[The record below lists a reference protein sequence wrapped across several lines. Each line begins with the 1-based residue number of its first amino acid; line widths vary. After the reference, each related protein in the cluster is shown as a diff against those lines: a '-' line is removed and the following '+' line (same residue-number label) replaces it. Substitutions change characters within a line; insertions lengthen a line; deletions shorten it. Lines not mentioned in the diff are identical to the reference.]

1 MVCEEE
7 LNTMRRELRTRDEYK
22 AVWTALSETEQGA
35 KAQVIGDV
43 DEEYIIEAAEETRRW
58 LEETVAIMPDDVI
71 LEIGCG
77 IGRVGQV
84 LAPLCKRW
92 IGCDVSPNML
102 GFARQ
107 RLASFDNVELV
118 EVSGFDLSSIP
129 SNSID
134 LVYCTVVFMHLD
146 EWDRYNYILEAA
158 RVLRTGG
165 RIFVD
170 NFNLCSDEG
179 WTVFDRERHIPQ
191 HDRPAAISKSSTPQ
205 EVEVYFRRAG
215 FANIRTR
222 EIGTWVQ
229 VFGVKP
235 DGIYSEGGLIFE
247 APASDSAAID
257 QKAQEQELERLHAIV
272 AEKNAHIQRIERLLE
287 RVENGRL
294 MRLLRWANGR

>member
-1 MVCEEE
+1 MS
-7 LNTMRRELRTRDEYK
+7 RELRTRDEYK

-35 KAQVIGDV
+35 RAQVIGDV
-43 DEEYIIEAAEETRRW
+43 EEEYIIETAEQTRRW
-58 LEETVAIMPDDVI
+58 LEETVEIKPDDVV

-77 IGRVGQV
+77 IGRVGQA
-84 LAPLCKRW
+84 LAPQCKRW

-102 GFARQ
+102 HFARQ

-129 SNSID
+129 SDSID

-146 EWDRYNYILEAA
+146 EWDRYNYILEAS

-179 WTVFDRERHIPQ
+179 WSVFERERHIPP
-191 HDRPAAISKSSTPQ
+191 HNRPAAISKSSTPQ
-205 EVEVYFRRAG
+205 EIEAYLQRAG
-215 FANIRTR
+215 FGNIRTR

-229 VFGVKP
+229 AFGVKP
-235 DGIYSEGGLIFE
+235 VGASSEGGLIFE
-247 APASDSAAID
+247 SAASESVALD
-257 QKAQEQELERLHAIV
+257 QQAQERELKRLHAVV

-287 RVENGRL
+287 RIENGRL
-294 MRLLRWANGR
+294 MRLLRWASRS

>member
-1 MVCEEE
+1 MS
-7 LNTMRRELRTRDEYK
+7 RESRTRDQYK
-22 AVWTALSETEQGA
+22 AVWTALSQTEQGA

-43 DEEYIIEAAEETRRW
+43 DEDYILEAAEETRRW

-84 LAPLCKRW
+84 LAPRCKRW

-102 GFARQ
+102 DFARQ
-107 RLASFDNVELV
+107 RLVSFDNVELV

-129 SNSID
+129 SHSID

-146 EWDRYNYILEAA
+146 EWDRYNYILESA

-179 WTVFDRERHIPQ
+179 WTVFDRERRIPP
-191 HDRPAAISKSSTPQ
+191 HNRPAAISKSSTPQ
-205 EVEVYFRRAG
+205 EIEVYLRRAG
-215 FANIRTR
+215 FENIRTR
-222 EIGTWVQ
+222 EIGTWIQ

-235 DGIYSEGGLIFE
+235 EGAHSEGGLLFE
-247 APASDSAAID
+247 SPASDSLAID
-257 QKAQEQELERLHAIV
+257 QRAQEQELKRLHAVV
-272 AEKNAHIQRIERLLE
+272 AEKNAHIQRIERLLD
-287 RVENGRL
+287 RMENGRL
-294 MRLLRWANGR
+294 MRLLRLINRK